1 MSERLSESETL
12 FRLRDMNQKSNQ
24 NEDMPSAVVIHS
36 NIVTAF
42 DAKTVGTKVLGFGQ
56 FFNAILP
63 LVAEHDF
70 AAERVPGQAFINVP
84 DAIPFVS
91 AGVGPRS
98 DNPSNF
104 TLQKHRGRVE
114 AYLKREFASPVESCA
129 IVVYTREA
137 YLKDP
142 QVSPSEV
149 SRTEGATH
157 VLVAVLAGAGPRPAL
172 SPYRFTSNLAGGNNE
187 ALLWSADEIRTKASE
202 VFVYD
207 NEWATVADS

>member
-1 MSERLSESETL
+1 MT
-12 FRLRDMNQKSNQ
+12 SNQ
-24 NEDMPSAVVIHS
+24 NEKNMHAVSTMIVYAG
-36 NIVTAF
+36 IVTAF
-42 DAKTVGTKVLGFGQ
+42 DTKTVGTKVVDRER
-56 FFNAILP
+56 FFEAILP

-70 AAERVPGQAFINVP
+70 AAERVPGQALINTP
-84 DAIPFVS
+84 SAIPFVS

-98 DNPSNF
+98 DNPSDF
-104 TLQKHRGRVE
+104 TLQRHRGRVE

-142 QVSPSEV
+142 QVSPSEI

-187 ALLWSADEIRTKASE
+187 ALLWSVNEIRTKASE